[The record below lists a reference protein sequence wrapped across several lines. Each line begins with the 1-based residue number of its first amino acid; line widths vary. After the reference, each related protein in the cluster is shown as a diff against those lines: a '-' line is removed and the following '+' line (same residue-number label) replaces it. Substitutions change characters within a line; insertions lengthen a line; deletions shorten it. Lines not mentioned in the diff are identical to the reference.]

1 MSLTGFEVEVQRKT
15 EGGGLITEDMT
26 LSMGPQHP
34 STHGVLRFIVR
45 ADGEVMK
52 EAIPDIGY
60 LHRSIEKIAE
70 KVGWHG
76 FIPQYR
82 PRRLR
87 RRDVPA
93 TTAGRRRRRSWAA
106 SRCRSAA
113 STVA

>member
-1 MSLTGFEVEVQRKT
+1 MGLTGFEVEVQRPQAD
-15 EGGGLITEDMT
+15 GGLSTEDMT

-34 STHGVLRFIVR
+34 STHGVLRFVVR

-76 FIPQYR
+76 ELLDRAMEVARSEEHTSELQSR
-82 PRRLR
+82 SDLVCRLL
-87 RRDVPA
+87 
-93 TTAGRRRRRSWAA
+93 
-106 SRCRSAA
+106 
-113 STVA
+113 